1 MGKRIDLVKKLQKEM
16 DRRTEIENV
25 AVQLISEGKCEEA
38 TALLSSLDDNVVK
51 EIVDEL
57 ERAEE
62 TVFEILKKTD
72 GKITYRSDELPTGK
86 EVDNIVRFW
95 YGITEEQYK
104 DVVSILREDISLLRD
119 ERKIGKKVIAAL
131 AATSAAIVGLLIKI
145 LCSLSK

>member
-57 ERAEE
+57 ERAVE
-62 TVFEILKKTD
+62 TISVEIKVKNNTEIMKD
-72 GKITYRSDELPTGK
+72 GSIRKIIEKIQQEIKEVPHVNIKIKIT
-86 EVDNIVRFW
+86 
-95 YGITEEQYK
+95 
-104 DVVSILREDISLLRD
+104 
-119 ERKIGKKVIAAL
+119 
-131 AATSAAIVGLLIKI
+131 
-145 LCSLSK
+145 

>member
-62 TVFEILKKTD
+62 TGRK
-72 GKITYRSDELPTGK
+72 G
-86 EVDNIVRFW
+86 
-95 YGITEEQYK
+95 GIEQRWK
-104 DVVSILREDISLLRD
+104 QM
-119 ERKIGKKVIAAL
+119 KV
-131 AATSAAIVGLLIKI
+131 
-145 LCSLSK
+145 